1 MPTLSIICIVVGTLA
16 LVGRG
21 PLIFAPWTA
30 FRFHVRLFF
39 ATNARFRA
47 MGVAI
52 AISAAALLLL
62 SLGEGALAS
71 LFYAIGWLMAPLAL
85 LMLLLTDRCRRFVRA
100 MLSLLE
106 TSLGDGVL
114 RFVGLLNAAF
124 GVGLIYVGGLH
135 RLSAH
140 L

>member
-1 MPTLSIICIVVGTLA
+1 
-16 LVGRG
+16 
-21 PLIFAPWTA
+21 
-30 FRFHVRLFF
+30 
-39 ATNARFRA
+39 
-47 MGVAI
+47 MGVVI

-62 SLGEGALAS
+62 PLGEGALAS

-85 LMLLLTDRCRRFVRA
+85 LILLLTDRCRRFVRA

-124 GVGLIYVGGLH
+124 GVGLIYVGVYIV
-135 RLSAH
+135 
-140 L
+140 